1 MKVVIVTTLLLVSV
15 NAADKGQSDLKILA
29 GLYDSKATW
38 KARAEVIRE
47 QILIGARLSPL
58 PRKTPLKSRIHS
70 WRDHDGYSVVNV
82 AFESV
87 PGFFCTG
94 NLYLPHKPARG
105 RAGSSS
111 FFTKKKNRY
120 PGILC
125 PHGHG
130 KMGRFREQNQQR
142 AASFARMGAVVFGYS
157 MVGYGDS
164 TQVERHHIKHALTFQ
179 LWNSLRALD
188 FLVSVPG
195 VDPNRIGVTGSS
207 GGGTQTFLL
216 TAVDDRVSVSVPTV
230 MVSSTFYGGCI
241 CESGL
246 PIHKSDKHMTNNA
259 DIAAMAA
266 PRALMLISC
275 GKDWTKNTPKL
286 EFPYIKKVYKL
297 FRADDRTE
305 NAHFATEGHDYG
317 LSKRQA
323 MYPFMAKHLRLNIK
337 RVLDKN
343 GKVDE
348 SPNTIEDFETMKSFN
363 DKHPRPADALK
374 GEAAVVASFR
384 KAQGLE

>member
-1 MKVVIVTTLLLVSV
+1 MKHVTLLAVLLVPAH
-15 NAADKGQSDLKILA
+15 AADKGQSDLKILA
-29 GLYDSKATW
+29 GLFDSKATW
-38 KARAEVIRE
+38 QSRSKTIRK
-47 QILIGARLSPL
+47 QMLKGARLSPL

-70 WRDHDGYSVVNV
+70 WRDRDGYSALNV

-87 PGFFCTG
+87 PGFFVTG
-94 NLYLPHKPARG
+94 NLYLPHRPPKG
-105 RAGSSS
+105 RSGSILNA
-111 FFTKKKNRY
+111 KKNMY
-120 PGILC
+120 PGVLC

-130 KMGRFREQNQQR
+130 KIGRFREQNQQR
-142 AASFARMGAVVFGYS
+142 SASLARMGAVVFGYS

-164 TQVERHHIKHALTFQ
+164 TQVKRHRIRHALTLQ
-179 LWNSLRALD
+179 LWNSIRALD

-195 VDPNRIGVTGSS
+195 VDPNRMGITGSS

-259 DIAAMAA
+259 DIAALSA
-266 PRALMLISC
+266 PRPLMLISC
-275 GKDWTKNTPKL
+275 GKDWTKNTPEL
-286 EFPYIKKVYKL
+286 EFPYIQNVFKL
-297 FRADDRTE
+297 FDAADRTQ
-305 NAHFATEGHDYG
+305 NAHFGSEGHDYG
-317 LSKRQA
+317 PSKRQA
-323 MYPFMAKHLRLNIK
+323 MYPFMAKHLGLNIK
-337 RVLDKN
+337 RVLNDD

-363 DKHPRPADALK
+363 EEHPRPADALK
-374 GEAAVVASFR
+374 GEADIVGSLR